1 MCIESAQVD
10 APSRIPAPASYKL
23 NARKASQREGC
34 RADVKLRSL
43 FPKTPS
49 MSGRRDQHDA
59 DIFRRTEPT
68 LGDLDHLDG
77 PRARAPDGLPRVTI
91 EPRRP
96 HANANP
102 RSSRAAHRR
111 EGHRNWMLP
120 LLLVLIVALGALL
133 WFNQGRLRG
142 MVPRTD
148 FDSVLGQA
156 NQALQDGR
164 LDGQNGSSAREL
176 FQSALALEPDND
188 RARDG
193 LHQVGRAELAQADAA
208 LQAGQLARAQQQASV
223 ARELLGGGTDIDRLD
238 QAIARANGAKTKTV
252 DVIEQAQQ
260 ALAAGKLDG
269 TDGAGALY
277 RQVLQSDPD
286 NAVASHGLDQVGYAL
301 AVQARTASDANDQ
314 ALADSS
320 IAQLA
325 ALQPNNSALPAL
337 RALQTQRRQQ
347 SSSKLDG
354 MLGQAQEALRAGR
367 IAGSGDDT
375 ALAHYKAVLTIDPDN
390 AQARAG
396 LGNVAQALT
405 VQANAAL
412 DAGDSAQAATL
423 MDQAAALAPKSAD
436 LAAARAR
443 WKATRSSAA
452 SSEVP
457 GSDQQGQQALPQANA
472 AVSPQQSAAVAQ
484 LVQRAREATRNGS
497 IMMPPGD
504 SAYDLYRSAL
514 AIDGNDVD
522 ALHGL
527 QSLPAQVER
536 QFNQALADGKL
547 AAADD
552 MLANLSQLS
561 PGDAA
566 QGTRSHRLASAW
578 LDRAE
583 QQLAQDD
590 TTNATISVNRARKL
604 APDDLRVQD
613 LLARLQQGSP

>member
-1 MCIESAQVD
+1 
-10 APSRIPAPASYKL
+10 
-23 NARKASQREGC
+23 
-34 RADVKLRSL
+34 
-43 FPKTPS
+43 

-59 DIFRRTEPT
+59 DLFRRTEPT
-68 LGDLDHLDG
+68 LGDLDHLDA
-77 PRARAPDGLPRVTI
+77 PRAPAPDGLPRVTI
-91 EPRRP
+91 EPRRQP
-96 HANANP
+96 SYKP
-102 RSSRAAHRR
+102 TRVAHRR

-120 LLLVLIVALGALL
+120 LLLVLIAALAALL
-133 WFNQGRLRG
+133 WFNQGRLRR

-148 FDSVLGQA
+148 FDTVLGQA

-164 LDGQNGSSAREL
+164 LDGHDGTSAREL

-193 LHQVGRAELAQADAA
+193 LHQVGRAELSQADAA
-208 LQAGQLARAQQQASV
+208 LQAGQLAQAEQQAAI
-223 ARELLGGGTDIDRLD
+223 ARELLGGGSDIDRLD
-238 QAIARANGAKTKTV
+238 QSIARANGARTRTV
-252 DVIEQAQQ
+252 DVIGRAQQ

-269 TDGAGALY
+269 PDGAGALY

-286 NAVASHGLDQVGYAL
+286 NAVAAHGIDQVGYAL
-301 AVQARTASDANDQ
+301 AVQARKAFDANDQ
-314 ALADSS
+314 TRADSS

-325 ALQPNNSALPAL
+325 ALQPNSSALPAL

-347 SSSKLDG
+347 SSSELDAKLA
-354 MLGQAQEALRAGR
+354 QAQQALRAGR

-375 ALAHYKAVLTIDPDN
+375 ALARYKAVLAIDPDN

-396 LGNVAQALT
+396 LGTVAQALT

-412 DAGDSAQAATL
+412 DAGDTVQAASL
-423 MDQAAALAPKSAD
+423 LDQAAALAPKSAD

-443 WKATRSSAA
+443 LKSTPSASPTA
-452 SSEVP
+452 AEAAAA
-457 GSDQQGQQALPQANA
+457 DHAADALPLSAPT
-472 AVSPQQSAAVAQ
+472 VSPQQSAAVAR
-484 LVQRAREATRNGS
+484 LVQRAREATRNGN

-514 AIDGNDVD
+514 AIDGNNAD

-527 QSLPAQVER
+527 QSLPVQVEK

-552 MLANLSQLS
+552 MLANLGELS

-566 QGTRSHRLASAW
+566 QGARSHRLASAW

-583 QQLAQDD
+583 QQLAQED
-590 TTNATISVNRARKL
+590 TANAARSVNHARKL
-604 APDDLRVQD
+604 APDDMRVQD
-613 LLARLQQGSP
+613 IEARLQQGSP